1 MPKITSSKQSAPK
14 QRKIGPYSRPD
25 RWAIHDG
32 RRSEGK
38 LLRQVREEL
47 TKHVGGSPSITQR
60 LLIERT
66 AWMVLHVSML
76 DSRALREGGFSEHAT
91 KEYLAWSNTIR
102 RSLIALGMKG
112 AATDDSAALSE
123 LLGAE

>member
-1 MPKITSSKQSAPK
+1 M
-14 QRKIGPYSRPD
+14 
-25 RWAIHDG
+25 
-32 RRSEGK
+32 
-38 LLRQVREEL
+38 LRQVREEL